1 MTTNNFSLKI
11 YITALITIAL
21 SVNASAQNP
30 APAPVQTKSIL
41 LLNGK
46 AHIGNGLVIENAAI
60 GFKDGQIT
68 LIADATVI
76 RLAANA
82 YDTTINCNGKHI
94 YPGLIALNT
103 EIGLREIEQVRAT
116 NDAVEAGGINPSS
129 RAVIA
134 YSTDSKVTPTVRNNG
149 ILLAQIRPEGGIISG
164 SSSVVE
170 LDGWNWEDAVYK
182 TDEGIHLNWPSM
194 RIFGGPDAKEDEQR
208 DAVEKNLIKLRNF
221 FHDAQS
227 YALSGIPQEINIH
240 FESMKGLFAQTKK
253 LYVHCNTAKEI
264 VAAVNFCRQ
273 LKVKMV
279 LVGGNDALLVSALLK
294 ENNVPVILGRTHS
307 LPPRADD
314 DVNLPY
320 KLPYLL
326 HKEGIQF
333 ALSVDGFW
341 QVRNLPFNTGTAAT
355 FGLNSEEALQAITLT
370 PAKILGIDKT
380 TGSIETGKDATL
392 FISSGD
398 ALDMRTNNV
407 ELAFIRGRQ
416 INLDDVQK
424 QLYKKYVAKYG
435 LKE

>member
-1 MTTNNFSLKI
+1 MTTHNFSLRVFFSV
-11 YITALITIAL
+11 LIAFAF
-21 SVNASAQNP
+21 SVNTSAQNP

-46 AHIGNGLVIENAAI
+46 AHIGNGQVIENAAI
-60 GFKDGQIT
+60 GFKDGKIT
-68 LIADATVI
+68 LLADATGI
-76 RLAANA
+76 KLGANA
-82 YDTTINCNGKHI
+82 FDTIINCIGKHF
-94 YPGLIALNT
+94 YPGFIALNT
-103 EIGLREIEQVRAT
+103 EIGLREIELVRAT
-116 NDAVEAGGINPSS
+116 NDVVEAGGINPSS

-134 YSTDSKVTPTVRNNG
+134 YSTDSKVTPTVRSNG
-149 ILLAQIRPEGGIISG
+149 ILLAQICPEGGMISG
-164 SSSVVE
+164 SSSVIE
-170 LDGWNWEDAVYK
+170 LDGWNWEDAVYT

-208 DAVEKNLIKLRNF
+208 EAVEKNLTRLQNF
-221 FHDAQS
+221 FRDAQS
-227 YALSGIPQEINIH
+227 YSQSGTPQEINIH
-240 FESMKGLFAQTKK
+240 FEAMKGLFAQTKK

-264 VAAVNFCRQ
+264 VAAVNFCRP
-273 LKVKMV
+273 LKIKMV

-294 ENNVPVILGRTHS
+294 ENNIPVILGRVHS
-307 LPPRADD
+307 LPQRPDD

-326 HKEGIQF
+326 KKEGIEV

-341 QVRNLPFNTGTAAT
+341 QVRNLPFNAGTSAT
-355 FGLNSEEALQAITLT
+355 FGLSAEEALQAVTLT

-392 FISSGD
+392 FVSSGD
-398 ALDMRTNNV
+398 ALDMRANNV
-407 ELAFIRGRQ
+407 ELAFICGRQ

-424 QLYKKYVAKYG
+424 QLYRKYMTKYG